1 MNDRKIELNLHGNGL
16 RVKMDSLKKRK
27 PIFALI
33 LSLLTPGLGQIYN
46 GQFRKGI
53 SYLVGFYLV
62 YIVFSFLLLTFY
74 GMIFYLMITMGFFLF
89 IVIDALRGANKLKAI
104 TLKPFNKWF
113 IYLIIFLISN
123 VAIRPLLGW
132 TIRNHIVRPYK
143 IPSSGMSP
151 ALLVGDRL
159 IANMR
164 IYNSQKLQRGD
175 IVIFEFPKDPS
186 KDFIKRV
193 IGMEGEKV
201 EILKNK
207 IYINDKLLDD
217 PWGYFE
223 DSGSSKD
230 FPVVE
235 QFRPVFVPKNSLF
248 VLGDNRNNS
257 QDSRFFG
264 FINVE
269 KVKGKA
275 LYLYWAKNKSRIGM
289 ELK

>member
-1 MNDRKIELNLHGNGL
+1 
-16 RVKMDSLKKRK
+16 MDSFKKRK
-27 PIFALI
+27 PILAFL
-33 LSLLTPGLGQIYN
+33 LSFVTPGLGQIYN
-46 GQFRKGI
+46 GQFRKGV

-62 YIVFSFLLLTFY
+62 YIIFSFLLFNFY
-74 GMIFYLMITMGFFLF
+74 GMIFYLMIMIGFFLF
-89 IVIDALRGANKLKAI
+89 VLIDAVWGAIKLKAI
-104 TLKPFNKWF
+104 TLNPFNKWY
-113 IYLIIFLISN
+113 IYLIIFLLSN
-123 VAIRPLLGW
+123 VAVLPLLRW
-132 TIRNHIVRPYK
+132 TVKNNIARAYK
-143 IPSSGMSP
+143 IPSSGMAP

-159 IANMR
+159 IADVR
-164 IYNSQKLQRGD
+164 SYKSQRPQRGD
-175 IVIFEFPKDPS
+175 IIIFEFPKDPS

-201 EILKNK
+201 EVIDNK

-217 PWGYFE
+217 AWGYFT
-223 DSGSSKD
+223 KD
-230 FPVVE
+230 YPALDTYGPVV
-235 QFRPVFVPKNSLF
+235 VPKDSLF

-264 FINVE
+264 FVNIE